1 MAQIHIFFS
10 SLIIFLFLFLV
21 ETRQTEIP
29 CESKQDCPK
38 MFFPHYVTCV
48 EGLCWIHIIT

>member
-48 EGLCWIHIIT
+48 EDLQVEET